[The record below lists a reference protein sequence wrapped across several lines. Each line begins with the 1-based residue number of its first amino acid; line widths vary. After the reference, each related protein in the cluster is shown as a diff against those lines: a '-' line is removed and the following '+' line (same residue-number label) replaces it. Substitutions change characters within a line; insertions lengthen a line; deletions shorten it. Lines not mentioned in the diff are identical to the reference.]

1 MPVEEHDIFRV
12 DELRA
17 ERFRHYY
24 GGEIFAARGGK
35 IDAPLFYY
43 ALFGRVEDGADIERF
58 ARAYAALQADL
69 TEDKAGRK
77 DLGDLLL
84 ERLAGALAG

>member
-1 MPVEEHDIFRV
+1 MELSKEKTEEQQSW
-12 DELRA
+12 EKLM
-17 ERFRHYY
+17 EYL
-24 GGEIFAARGGK
+24 
-35 IDAPLFYY
+35 DAWIESLQ
-43 ALFGRVEDGADIERF
+43 EDGADIERS